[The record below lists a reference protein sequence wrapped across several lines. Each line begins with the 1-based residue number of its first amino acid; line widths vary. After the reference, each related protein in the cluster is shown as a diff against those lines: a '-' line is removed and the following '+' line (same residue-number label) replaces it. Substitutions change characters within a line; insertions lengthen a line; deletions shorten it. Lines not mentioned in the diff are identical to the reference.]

1 VRFRARL
8 VIPAVVGPFAVL
20 VLSTRAVAA
29 SSVQSGWWTS
39 APVAVAPDVG
49 ADQLLVQGGPNASQ
63 PVAYAGISFALA
75 PGEVPQRL
83 AVTVAPNSATTPAT
97 ALALCRLALPAT
109 SAKGDPASGGPPFD
123 CSTKVQAAPSSTGGR
138 YEFDVSGLGADGALN
153 VAVLPT
159 QSTDRVVLAK
169 PTLDALQTTAAA
181 STSSPSVGSPDNGGG
196 SSAAST
202 DVVGAGQGGTSITGT
217 SPLSGVDTSETTAGV
232 VSSPGPAPAPAVRA
246 SADNTTPAVRLST
259 PAASQRSGDS
269 HAITPFAF
277 GAMAAAAIA
286 MWALAG
292 QRSPEEASESAE
304 ISNSGEL
311 R

>member
-1 VRFRARL
+1 MSRL
-8 VIPAVVGPFAVL
+8 PSRPRDKSVPPTQQFGCSAGPAPYH
-20 VLSTRAVAA
+20 
-29 SSVQSGWWTS
+29 
-39 APVAVAPDVG
+39 P
-49 ADQLLVQGGPNASQ
+49 
-63 PVAYAGISFALA
+63 
-75 PGEVPQRL
+75 
-83 AVTVAPNSATTPAT
+83 
-97 ALALCRLALPAT
+97 C
-109 SAKGDPASGGPPFD
+109 
-123 CSTKVQAAPSSTGGR
+123 
-138 YEFDVSGLGADGALN
+138 

-169 PTLDALQTTAAA
+169 PTVDALQTTTAAP
-181 STSSPSVGSPDNGGG
+181 TSSPSVGPTDSPGG
-196 SSAAST
+196 STGAGT
-202 DVVGAGQGGTSITGT
+202 DVVGAGQSGTSITST
-217 SPLSGVDTSETTAGV
+217 SPLPSVDTSETTAGV
-232 VSSPGPAPAPAVRA
+232 VSSPGSAPAVRA

-292 QRSPEEASESAE
+292 QRSPEEASEPAE

>member
-1 VRFRARL
+1 
-8 VIPAVVGPFAVL
+8 
-20 VLSTRAVAA
+20 
-29 SSVQSGWWTS
+29 
-39 APVAVAPDVG
+39 VG

-83 AVTVAPNSATTPAT
+83 ALTVAPNSASTPAT
-97 ALALCRLALPAT
+97 TLALCRLALPAT

-138 YEFDVSGLGADGALN
+138 YEFEVSGLGADGALN

-169 PTLDALQTTAAA
+169 PTVAALQTTAAA
-181 STSSPSVGSPDNGGG
+181 STSSPSVGSTDSGGG
-196 SSAAST
+196 SSGAST
-202 DVVGAGQGGTSITGT
+202 DVVGAGQSDTSITST
-217 SPLSGVDTSETTAGV
+217 SPLSGVDTSETPAGV
-232 VSSPGPAPAPAVRA
+232 VSGPGPAPAARA

-259 PAASQRSGDS
+259 PAASQRPGDS

-286 MWALAG
+286 LWALAG
-292 QRSPEEASESAE
+292 QRSPEEAGERAE

>member
-1 VRFRARL
+1 VRFRSRL

-20 VLSTRAVAA
+20 VPSTRAVAA
-29 SSVQSGWWTS
+29 TSVQSEWWTS

-63 PVAYAGISFALA
+63 PVAYAGVSFALA

-83 AVTVAPNSATTPAT
+83 ALTVAPNSATTPAT

-138 YEFDVSGLGADGALN
+138 YEFEVSGLGADGALN
-153 VAVLPT
+153 VGVLPT

-169 PTLDALQTTAAA
+169 PTVDALQTTTAAPM
-181 STSSPSVGSPDNGGG
+181 SSPSVGPTDSPGG
-196 SSAAST
+196 STGAGT
-202 DVVGAGQGGTSITGT
+202 DVVGAGQSGTSITST
-217 SPLSGVDTSETTAGV
+217 SPLPSVDTSETTAGV
-232 VSSPGPAPAPAVRA
+232 VSSPGPAPAVRA
-246 SADNTTPAVRLST
+246 SAGNTTPAVSLST

-292 QRSPEEASESAE
+292 QRSPEEASEPAE